1 MKNAVLDAYLRKLG
15 FRENILGTPM
25 IREAVA
31 LWRPGARITKDIYPA
46 VAKRCGSTASRVE
59 RAMRHAIETAWDR
72 ADLDTIGEL
81 FGGTIDPGRG
91 KPCNAE
97 FIAMIAKVVEDAD

>member
-15 FRENILGTPM
+15 FRENILGTNM

-31 LWRPGARITKDIYPA
+31 LWRPGALMTKEIYPV
-46 VAKRCGSTASRVE
+46 VAKQCGSTASRVE

-72 ADLDTIGEL
+72 ADVDTIEEI

-91 KPCNAE
+91 KPSNAE
-97 FIAMIAKVVEDAD
+97 FISMIAKVVEDAD